1 MKIVDIAREVLSLE
15 AKELE
20 RQANLIGSEFEKA
33 VNLIQNCSGKLIVT
47 GVGKSGHIGAKIA
60 ATLASTG
67 TPSFFIHPTEALH
80 VDLGMIGD
88 KDAVLAISYSCES
101 S

>member
-47 GVGKSGHIGAKIA
+47 G
-60 ATLASTG
+60 L
-67 TPSFFIHPTEALH
+67 
-80 VDLGMIGD
+80 
-88 KDAVLAISYSCES
+88 
-101 S
+101 